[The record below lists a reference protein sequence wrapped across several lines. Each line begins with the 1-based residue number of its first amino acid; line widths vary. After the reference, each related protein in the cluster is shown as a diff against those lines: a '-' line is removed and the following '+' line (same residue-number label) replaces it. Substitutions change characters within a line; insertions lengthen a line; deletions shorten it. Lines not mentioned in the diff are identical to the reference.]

1 MSAVRPLWLMTAT
14 LLLALPAMP
23 VVSLRAADA
32 PAVRLQDV
40 DLRAFIQDVSRA
52 TGITFIVDTR
62 VQGTVNVARAQAMSE
77 ADLLGMLLA
86 VLRANGL
93 IAVSSG
99 PATYRI
105 IPDDTAA
112 QQPGSAA
119 DGNLGF
125 ATQVFTLQR
134 VDARSA
140 AEILKPLIG
149 RGGVIMAMPQGNSL
163 LIADYADNLRR
174 IRTLVAQI
182 DTDRAAI
189 DTVTLR
195 NSSAQE
201 LARTLTTLF
210 GQGGER
216 SNVLS
221 VLPVDSSNSLIVRGD
236 PALVQ
241 RVVRTAV
248 DLDGR
253 AERRGDVSVVRL
265 QHASAEQLLPVL
277 QQLVGQTPGNEA
289 QPGQDT
295 RPTAVDVAAAATGA
309 AQTQVITPAAGKRPV
324 IVRYPGSNA
333 LIINADPETQRAL
346 MDVIRQLDVHR
357 EQVLVEAIVVEISD
371 TAAKRLGVQLLLAG
385 RNGTVPLIAT
395 QYSGAS
401 PGIVPLAAA
410 AAGTR
415 SGNADDDSVL
425 EQARNVAAQS
435 LLGLSGGLIGLAG
448 QSNDAVFGMII
459 DAVKSDTG
467 SNLLSTPSIM
477 TLDNEQARILV
488 GQEVPITTGEVLG
501 AANDNPFR
509 TIQRQDVGVE
519 LEVRPQI
526 NTAGGITLAIK
537 QEVSAIAGPVSAQS
551 SELVFNKRQI
561 ETRVVV
567 ENGAI
572 VALGGL
578 LDQNDRQTV
587 EKVPL
592 LGDVPGLGALF
603 RHRSRNRDKT
613 NLMVFIRPTIIRDAA
628 DAQRMT
634 APRYNYLRDRQL
646 ADGDPEAA
654 LDALV
659 RGYLRAQPPQLPA
672 GPSSVVPKRTP
683 APTPVPA
690 ARPAQR

>member
-1 MSAVRPLWLMTAT
+1 MTAARPAWLLSAA
-14 LLLALPAMP
+14 LLLALPAVPM
-23 VVSLRAADA
+23 VSLHAADA

-77 ADLLGMLLA
+77 QDLLGMLLA

-99 PATYRI
+99 PSTYRI

-119 DGNLGF
+119 NGNLGF

-174 IRTLVAQI
+174 VRGLVAQI

-189 DTVTLR
+189 DTVSLR

-201 LARTLTTLF
+201 LARTLTSLF
-210 GQGGER
+210 GQAGER

-295 RPTAVDVAAAATGA
+295 RSSAVDVAAAAAGA

-415 SGNADDDSVL
+415 SNNGDDDSVL

-603 RHRSRNRDKT
+603 RHKSRNRDKT

-634 APRYNYLRDRQL
+634 APRYSYLRDRQL

-659 RGYLRAQPPQLPA
+659 RDYLRAQPPQLPA
-672 GPSSVVPKRTP
+672 APSPAVPAPATTP
-683 APTPVPA
+683 APG
-690 ARPAQR
+690 ARPVQR

>member
-1 MSAVRPLWLMTAT
+1 MTAARPRWLFSAT
-14 LLLALPAMP
+14 LLLALPAVPML
-23 VVSLRAADA
+23 SLHAADA

-77 ADLLGMLLA
+77 QDLLGMLLA

-99 PATYRI
+99 PSTYRI

-112 QQPGSAA
+112 QQPASAA
-119 DGNLGF
+119 NGNLGF

-174 IRTLVAQI
+174 VRGLVAQI

-189 DTVTLR
+189 DTVSLR

-201 LARTLTTLF
+201 LARTLTSLF

-221 VLPVDSSNSLIVRGD
+221 VLPVESSNSLIVRGD

-295 RPTAVDVAAAATGA
+295 RSNAVDVAAAAAGA

-415 SGNADDDSVL
+415 SNNGDDDSVL

-603 RHRSRNRDKT
+603 RHKSRNRDKT

-634 APRYNYLRDRQL
+634 APRYTYLRDRQL

-659 RGYLRAQPPQLPA
+659 RDYLRAQPPQLSA
-672 GPSSVVPKRTP
+672 APSSAVPAPATTP
-683 APTPVPA
+683 APG

>member
-1 MSAVRPLWLMTAT
+1 
-14 LLLALPAMP
+14 
-23 VVSLRAADA
+23 
-32 PAVRLQDV
+32 
-40 DLRAFIQDVSRA
+40 
-52 TGITFIVDTR
+52 
-62 VQGTVNVARAQAMSE
+62 
-77 ADLLGMLLA
+77 
-86 VLRANGL
+86 
-93 IAVSSG
+93 
-99 PATYRI
+99 
-105 IPDDTAA
+105 
-112 QQPGSAA
+112 
-119 DGNLGF
+119 
-125 ATQVFTLQR
+125 
-134 VDARSA
+134 
-140 AEILKPLIG
+140 
-149 RGGVIMAMPQGNSL
+149 
-163 LIADYADNLRR
+163 
-174 IRTLVAQI
+174 
-182 DTDRAAI
+182 
-189 DTVTLR
+189 
-195 NSSAQE
+195 
-201 LARTLTTLF
+201 
-210 GQGGER
+210 
-216 SNVLS
+216 
-221 VLPVDSSNSLIVRGD
+221 
-236 PALVQ
+236 
-241 RVVRTAV
+241 
-248 DLDGR
+248 
-253 AERRGDVSVVRL
+253 
-265 QHASAEQLLPVL
+265 
-277 QQLVGQTPGNEA
+277 
-289 QPGQDT
+289 
-295 RPTAVDVAAAATGA
+295 
-309 AQTQVITPAAGKRPV
+309 
-324 IVRYPGSNA
+324 
-333 LIINADPETQRAL
+333 IINADPETQRAL

-603 RHRSRNRDKT
+603 RHKSRNRDKT
-613 NLMVFIRPTIIRDAA
+613 NLMVFIRPTVIRDAA

-634 APRYNYLRDRQL
+634 APRYNYLRERQL

-659 RGYLRAQPPQLPA
+659 RDYLRAQPPQLPA
-672 GPSSVVPKRTP
+672 GPSSVAP
-683 APTPVPA
+683 APATIPA
-690 ARPAQR
+690 PGARPVQR

>member
-1 MSAVRPLWLMTAT
+1 MIVVRRPWLLSAT
-14 LLLALPAMP
+14 LLLALP
-23 VVSLRAADA
+23 SLTMLPLHAADA
-32 PAVRLQDV
+32 PAVRMQDV

-62 VQGTVNVARAQAMSE
+62 VQGSVNVARAQAMSE

-99 PATYRI
+99 PSTYRI

-119 DGNLGF
+119 SGNLGF

-140 AEILKPLIG
+140 AEILKPLVG

-174 IRTLVAQI
+174 IRGLVAQI

-210 GQGGER
+210 GQAGER
-216 SNVLS
+216 SAVLS
-221 VLPVDSSNSLIVRGD
+221 VLPVESSNSLIVRGD

-241 RVVRTAV
+241 RVVRTAL

-289 QPGQDT
+289 QPGQET
-295 RPTAVDVAAAATGA
+295 RPTAVDVAASAGA
-309 AQTQVITPAAGKRPV
+309 AQTQVIAPAAGKRPV

-385 RNGTVPLIAT
+385 RNGTVPLLAT
-395 QYSGAS
+395 QYSGAA

-415 SGNADDDSVL
+415 SNNGEEDSVL

-537 QEVSAIAGPVSAQS
+537 QEVSAIAGPVSTQS

-603 RHRSRNRDKT
+603 RHKSRNRDKT

-659 RGYLRAQPPQLPA
+659 RDYLRAQPPQLPA
-672 GPSSVVPKRTP
+672 SAPTAP
-683 APTPVPA
+683 APQPPPPTA
-690 ARPAQR
+690 APRTR

>member
-1 MSAVRPLWLMTAT
+1 MTAARPVWLLSAA
-14 LLLALPAMP
+14 LLLALPAVPM
-23 VVSLRAADA
+23 VSLHAADA

-77 ADLLGMLLA
+77 QDLLGMLLA

-99 PATYRI
+99 PSTYRI

-112 QQPGSAA
+112 QQPASAA
-119 DGNLGF
+119 NGNLGF

-174 IRTLVAQI
+174 VRGLVAQI

-189 DTVTLR
+189 DTVSLR

-201 LARTLTTLF
+201 LARTLTSLF
-210 GQGGER
+210 GQAGER

-221 VLPVDSSNSLIVRGD
+221 VLPVESSNSLIVRGD

-277 QQLVGQTPGNEA
+277 QQLVGQSPGNEA

-295 RPTAVDVAAAATGA
+295 RSNAVDVAAAAAGA

-346 MDVIRQLDVHR
+346 MEVIRQLDVHR

-415 SGNADDDSVL
+415 SNNGQDDSVL

-603 RHRSRNRDKT
+603 RHKSRNRDKT

-634 APRYNYLRDRQL
+634 APRYTYLRDRQL

-659 RGYLRAQPPQLPA
+659 RDYLRAPPPQLPA
-672 GPSSVVPKRTP
+672 APASAVP
-683 APTPVPA
+683 APATMPA
-690 ARPAQR
+690 PGVRPAQR

>member
-1 MSAVRPLWLMTAT
+1 MTAVRPLWLLSAT
-14 LLLALPAMP
+14 LLCMCAVAP
-23 VVSLRAADA
+23 VVSLQAADA

-99 PATYRI
+99 PSTYRI

-119 DGNLGF
+119 SGNLGF

-149 RGGVIMAMPQGNSL
+149 RGGVIMALPQGNSL

-174 IRTLVAQI
+174 IRGLVAQI

-201 LARTLTTLF
+201 LARTLTSLF
-210 GQGGER
+210 GQAGER
-216 SNVLS
+216 SAVLS

-241 RVVRTAV
+241 RVVRTAM

-289 QPGQDT
+289 QAGQDT
-295 RPTAVDVAAAATGA
+295 RSTAVDVAAAGTAH
-309 AQTQVITPAAGKRPV
+309 TQVIAPAAGKRPV

-401 PGIVPLAAA
+401 PGIVPLATA

-415 SGNADDDSVL
+415 SGNDDDDSVL

-603 RHRSRNRDKT
+603 RHKSRNRDKT

-634 APRYNYLRDRQL
+634 APRYSYLRDRQL

-659 RGYLRAQPPQLPA
+659 RDYLRAQPPQLPA
-672 GPSSVVPKRTP
+672 GPSPVAPAPAATP
-683 APTPVPA
+683 APS
-690 ARPAQR
+690 ARPVQR

>member
-1 MSAVRPLWLMTAT
+1 MTAVRPLWLLSAT
-14 LLLALPAMP
+14 LLCMCAVAP
-23 VVSLRAADA
+23 VVSLQAADA

-99 PATYRI
+99 PSTYRI

-119 DGNLGF
+119 SGNLGF

-149 RGGVIMAMPQGNSL
+149 RGGVIMALPQGNSL

-174 IRTLVAQI
+174 IRGLVAQI

-201 LARTLTTLF
+201 LARTLTSLF
-210 GQGGER
+210 GQAGER
-216 SNVLS
+216 SAVLS

-241 RVVRTAV
+241 RVVRTAM

-289 QPGQDT
+289 QAGQDA
-295 RPTAVDVAAAATGA
+295 RSTAVDVAAAGT
-309 AQTQVITPAAGKRPV
+309 AQTQVIAPAAGKRPV

-395 QYSGAS
+395 QYSGAA

-415 SGNADDDSVL
+415 SGNDDDDSVL

-603 RHRSRNRDKT
+603 RHKSRNRDKT

-634 APRYNYLRDRQL
+634 APRYSYLRDRQL

-659 RGYLRAQPPQLPA
+659 RDYLRAQPPQLPA
-672 GPSSVVPKRTP
+672 GPSPVAPAPAATP
-683 APTPVPA
+683 APS
-690 ARPAQR
+690 ARPVQR

>member
-1 MSAVRPLWLMTAT
+1 MTAARPAWLLSAT
-14 LLLALPAMP
+14 LLLALPAVPM
-23 VVSLRAADA
+23 VSLHAADA

-77 ADLLGMLLA
+77 QDLLGMLLA

-99 PATYRI
+99 PSTYRI

-112 QQPGSAA
+112 QQPASAA
-119 DGNLGF
+119 NGNLGF

-174 IRTLVAQI
+174 VRGLVAQI

-189 DTVTLR
+189 DTVSLR

-201 LARTLTTLF
+201 LARTLTSLF

-221 VLPVDSSNSLIVRGD
+221 VLPVESSNSLIVRGD

-241 RVVRTAV
+241 RVVRTAM

-295 RPTAVDVAAAATGA
+295 RSNAVDVAAAAAGA

-415 SGNADDDSVL
+415 SNNGDDDSVL

-603 RHRSRNRDKT
+603 RHKSRNRDKT

-634 APRYNYLRDRQL
+634 APRYSYLRDRQL

-659 RGYLRAQPPQLPA
+659 RDYLRAQPPQLPA
-672 GPSSVVPKRTP
+672 VPSSAVP
-683 APTPVPA
+683 APATMPA
-690 ARPAQR
+690 PGARPVQR

>member
-1 MSAVRPLWLMTAT
+1 MTAARPAWLLSAT
-14 LLLALPAMP
+14 LLLALPAVPM
-23 VVSLRAADA
+23 VSLHAADA

-77 ADLLGMLLA
+77 QDLLGMLLA

-99 PATYRI
+99 PSTYRI

-119 DGNLGF
+119 NGNLGF

-174 IRTLVAQI
+174 VRGLVAQI

-189 DTVTLR
+189 DTVSLR

-201 LARTLTTLF
+201 LARTLTSLF
-210 GQGGER
+210 GQAGER

-295 RPTAVDVAAAATGA
+295 RSSAVDVAAAAAGA

-415 SGNADDDSVL
+415 SNNGDDDSVL

-603 RHRSRNRDKT
+603 RHKSRNRDKT

-659 RGYLRAQPPQLPA
+659 RDYLRAQPPQLPA
-672 GPSSVVPKRTP
+672 APSPAVPAPGTTP
-683 APTPVPA
+683 APG
-690 ARPAQR
+690 ARPVQR

>member
-1 MSAVRPLWLMTAT
+1 MTAARPVWLLSAA
-14 LLLALPAMP
+14 LLLALPAVPM
-23 VVSLRAADA
+23 VSLHAADA

-77 ADLLGMLLA
+77 QDLLGMLLA

-99 PATYRI
+99 PSTYRI

-112 QQPGSAA
+112 QQPASAA
-119 DGNLGF
+119 NGNLGF

-174 IRTLVAQI
+174 VRGLVAQI

-189 DTVTLR
+189 DTVSLR

-201 LARTLTTLF
+201 LARTLTSLF
-210 GQGGER
+210 GQAGER

-221 VLPVDSSNSLIVRGD
+221 VLPVESSNSLIVRGD

-277 QQLVGQTPGNEA
+277 QQLVGQSPGNEA

-295 RPTAVDVAAAATGA
+295 RSNAVDVAAAAAGA

-346 MDVIRQLDVHR
+346 MEVIRQLDVHR

-415 SGNADDDSVL
+415 SNNGQDDSVL

-634 APRYNYLRDRQL
+634 APRYTYLRDRQL

-659 RGYLRAQPPQLPA
+659 RDYLRAPPPQLPA
-672 GPSSVVPKRTP
+672 APASAVP
-683 APTPVPA
+683 APATMPA
-690 ARPAQR
+690 PGVRPAQR

>member
-659 RGYLRAQPPQLPA
+659 RDYLRAQPPQLPA

>member
-1 MSAVRPLWLMTAT
+1 MTAARPRWLLSAT
-14 LLLALPAMP
+14 LLLALPAVPML
-23 VVSLRAADA
+23 SLHAADA

-77 ADLLGMLLA
+77 QDLLGMLLA

-99 PATYRI
+99 PSTYRI

-112 QQPGSAA
+112 QQPASAA
-119 DGNLGF
+119 NGNLGF

-174 IRTLVAQI
+174 VRGLVAQI

-189 DTVTLR
+189 DTVSLR

-201 LARTLTTLF
+201 LARTLTSLF

-221 VLPVDSSNSLIVRGD
+221 VLPVESSNSLIVRGD

-295 RPTAVDVAAAATGA
+295 RSNAVDVAAAAAGA

-415 SGNADDDSVL
+415 SNNGDDDSVL

-603 RHRSRNRDKT
+603 RHKSRNRDKT

-634 APRYNYLRDRQL
+634 APRYTYLRDRQL

-659 RGYLRAQPPQLPA
+659 RDYLRAQPPQLPA
-672 GPSSVVPKRTP
+672 APSSAVPTPATTP
-683 APTPVPA
+683 APG

>member
-1 MSAVRPLWLMTAT
+1 MTAARPRWLFSAT
-14 LLLALPAMP
+14 LLLALPAVPML
-23 VVSLRAADA
+23 SLHAADA

-77 ADLLGMLLA
+77 QDLLGMLLA

-99 PATYRI
+99 PSTYRI

-112 QQPGSAA
+112 QQPASAA
-119 DGNLGF
+119 NGNLGF

-174 IRTLVAQI
+174 VRGLVAQI

-189 DTVTLR
+189 DTVSLR

-201 LARTLTTLF
+201 LARTLTSLF

-221 VLPVDSSNSLIVRGD
+221 VLPVESSNSLIVRGD

-289 QPGQDT
+289 QPGQDA
-295 RPTAVDVAAAATGA
+295 RSNAVDVAAAAAGA

-415 SGNADDDSVL
+415 SNNGDDDSVL

-603 RHRSRNRDKT
+603 RHKSRNRDKT

-634 APRYNYLRDRQL
+634 APRYTYLRDRQL

-659 RGYLRAQPPQLPA
+659 RDYLRAQPPQLPA
-672 GPSSVVPKRTP
+672 APSSAVPTPATTP
-683 APTPVPA
+683 APG

>member
-289 QPGQDT
+289 QAGQDT
-295 RPTAVDVAAAATGA
+295 RSTAVDVAAAATGT

-346 MDVIRQLDVHR
+346 MEVIRQLDVHR

-415 SGNADDDSVL
+415 SGNTDDDSVL

-634 APRYNYLRDRQL
+634 APRYSYLRDRQL

-659 RGYLRAQPPQLPA
+659 RDYLRAQPPQLPA
-672 GPSSVVPKRTP
+672 GPSSVVPKPTP

>member
-1 MSAVRPLWLMTAT
+1 MTAVRPAWLLSAT
-14 LLLALPAMP
+14 LLLALPALPM
-23 VVSLRAADA
+23 VSLHAADA
-32 PAVRLQDV
+32 PVVRLQDV

-77 ADLLGMLLA
+77 QDLLGMLLA

-99 PATYRI
+99 PSTYRI

-119 DGNLGF
+119 NGNLGF

-174 IRTLVAQI
+174 VRGLVAQI
-182 DTDRAAI
+182 DADRAAI
-189 DTVTLR
+189 DTVSLR

-201 LARTLTTLF
+201 LARTLTSLF
-210 GQGGER
+210 GQAGER

-295 RPTAVDVAAAATGA
+295 RSNAVDVAAAAAGA
-309 AQTQVITPAAGKRPV
+309 AQAQVITPAAGKRPV

-401 PGIVPLAAA
+401 PGIVPLAVA

-415 SGNADDDSVL
+415 SNNGEKDPLL

-603 RHRSRNRDKT
+603 RHKSRNRDKT

-634 APRYNYLRDRQL
+634 APRYSYLRDRQL

-659 RGYLRAQPPQLPA
+659 RDYLHAQPPQLPA
-672 GPSSVVPKRTP
+672 APSPAVPAPATTP
-683 APTPVPA
+683 APG
-690 ARPAQR
+690 ARPVQR

>member
-1 MSAVRPLWLMTAT
+1 MTAARPGWLLSAT
-14 LLLALPAMP
+14 LLLALSAVPML
-23 VVSLRAADA
+23 SLHAADA

-77 ADLLGMLLA
+77 QDLLGMLLA

-99 PATYRI
+99 PSTYRI

-112 QQPGSAA
+112 QQPASAA
-119 DGNLGF
+119 NGNLGF

-174 IRTLVAQI
+174 VRGLVAQI

-189 DTVTLR
+189 DTVSLR

-201 LARTLTTLF
+201 LARTLTSLF
-210 GQGGER
+210 GQAGER

-221 VLPVDSSNSLIVRGD
+221 VLPVESSNSLIVRGD

-295 RPTAVDVAAAATGA
+295 RSNAVDVAAAAAGA

-395 QYSGAS
+395 QYSGAA

-415 SGNADDDSVL
+415 SNNGDDDSVL

-603 RHRSRNRDKT
+603 RHKSRNRDKT

-634 APRYNYLRDRQL
+634 APRYTYLRDRQL

-659 RGYLRAQPPQLPA
+659 RDYLRAQPPQLPA
-672 GPSSVVPKRTP
+672 APSSAVPSPATTP
-683 APTPVPA
+683 APG

>member
-1 MSAVRPLWLMTAT
+1 MTAARPAWLLSAT
-14 LLLALPAMP
+14 LLLALPAVPM
-23 VVSLRAADA
+23 VSLHAADA

-77 ADLLGMLLA
+77 QDLLGMLLA

-99 PATYRI
+99 PSTYRI

-119 DGNLGF
+119 NGNLGF

-174 IRTLVAQI
+174 VRGLVAQI

-189 DTVTLR
+189 DTVSLR

-201 LARTLTTLF
+201 LARTLTSLF
-210 GQGGER
+210 GQAGER

-295 RPTAVDVAAAATGA
+295 RSSAVDVAAAAAGA

-395 QYSGAS
+395 QYSGAA

-415 SGNADDDSVL
+415 SNNGDDDSVL

-509 TIQRQDVGVE
+509 TIHRQDVGVE

-603 RHRSRNRDKT
+603 RHKSRNRDKT

-634 APRYNYLRDRQL
+634 APRYSYLRDRQL

-659 RGYLRAQPPQLPA
+659 RDYLRAQPPQLPA
-672 GPSSVVPKRTP
+672 APSPAVPAPATTP
-683 APTPVPA
+683 APG

>member
-105 IPDDTAA
+105 ITDDTAA
-112 QQPGSAA
+112 QQPGSAG

-221 VLPVDSSNSLIVRGD
+221 VLAVDSSNSLIVRGD

-295 RPTAVDVAAAATGA
+295 RPTAVDVTAAATGA

-537 QEVSAIAGPVSAQS
+537 QEVSAIAGPVSTQS

-659 RGYLRAQPPQLPA
+659 RDYLRAQPPQLPA

>member
-1 MSAVRPLWLMTAT
+1 MTAARPAWLLSAT
-14 LLLALPAMP
+14 LLLALPAVPM
-23 VVSLRAADA
+23 VSLHAADA

-77 ADLLGMLLA
+77 QDLLGMLLA

-99 PATYRI
+99 PSTYRI

-119 DGNLGF
+119 NGNLGF

-174 IRTLVAQI
+174 VRGLVAQI

-189 DTVTLR
+189 DTVSLR

-201 LARTLTTLF
+201 LARTLTSLF
-210 GQGGER
+210 GQAGER

-289 QPGQDT
+289 QPGQGT
-295 RPTAVDVAAAATGA
+295 RSSAVDVAAAAAGA

-415 SGNADDDSVL
+415 SNNGDDDSVL

-603 RHRSRNRDKT
+603 RHKSRNRDKT

-634 APRYNYLRDRQL
+634 APRYSYLRDRQL

-659 RGYLRAQPPQLPA
+659 RDYLRAQPPQLPA
-672 GPSSVVPKRTP
+672 APSPAVPAPATTP
-683 APTPVPA
+683 APG

>member
-1 MSAVRPLWLMTAT
+1 MTAVRPLWLISAT
-14 LLLALPAMP
+14 LLFALPVMP
-23 VVSLRAADA
+23 AVSLRAADA

-99 PATYRI
+99 PSTYRI

-119 DGNLGF
+119 NGNLGF

-140 AEILKPLIG
+140 AEILKPLVG

-174 IRTLVAQI
+174 IRGLVAQI

-201 LARTLTTLF
+201 LARTLTSLY
-210 GQGGER
+210 GQAGER
-216 SNVLS
+216 SAVLS
-221 VLPVDSSNSLIVRGD
+221 VLPVESSNSLIVRGD

-289 QPGQDT
+289 QPGQEA
-295 RPTAVDVAAAATGA
+295 RSSAVDVAAAGT
-309 AQTQVITPAAGKRPV
+309 AQTQVIAPAGGKRPV

-415 SGNADDDSVL
+415 SGNDDDDSAL

-537 QEVSAIAGPVSAQS
+537 QEVSAIAGPVSTQS

-603 RHRSRNRDKT
+603 RHKSRNRDKT

-659 RGYLRAQPPQLPA
+659 RDYLRAQPPQLPA
-672 GPSSVVPKRTP
+672 GPSSVAPAPAATP
-683 APTPVPA
+683 APG
-690 ARPAQR
+690 ARPMQR

>member
-1 MSAVRPLWLMTAT
+1 MTAARPVWLLSAT
-14 LLLALPAMP
+14 LLLALPAVPML
-23 VVSLRAADA
+23 SLHAADA

-77 ADLLGMLLA
+77 QDLLGMLLA

-99 PATYRI
+99 PSTYRI

-112 QQPGSAA
+112 QQPASAA
-119 DGNLGF
+119 NGNLGF

-174 IRTLVAQI
+174 VRGLVAQI

-189 DTVTLR
+189 DTVSLR

-201 LARTLTTLF
+201 LARTLTSLF
-210 GQGGER
+210 GQAGER

-221 VLPVDSSNSLIVRGD
+221 VLPVESSNSLIVRGD

-295 RPTAVDVAAAATGA
+295 RSSAVDVAAAAAGA
-309 AQTQVITPAAGKRPV
+309 TQTQVITPAAGKRPV

-415 SGNADDDSVL
+415 SNNGDDDSVL

-603 RHRSRNRDKT
+603 RHKSRNRDKT

-634 APRYNYLRDRQL
+634 APRYTYLRDRQL

-659 RGYLRAQPPQLPA
+659 RDYLRAQPPQLPA
-672 GPSSVVPKRTP
+672 APSSAVPAPATTP
-683 APTPVPA
+683 APG

>member
-1 MSAVRPLWLMTAT
+1 MTAVRPLWLLSAA
-14 LLLALPAMP
+14 LLCMCAVAP
-23 VVSLRAADA
+23 VVSLQAADA

-99 PATYRI
+99 PSTYRI

-119 DGNLGF
+119 SGNLGF

-149 RGGVIMAMPQGNSL
+149 RGGVIMALPQGNSL

-174 IRTLVAQI
+174 IRGLVAQI

-201 LARTLTTLF
+201 LARTLTSLF
-210 GQGGER
+210 GQAGER
-216 SNVLS
+216 SAVLS

-241 RVVRTAV
+241 RVVRTAM

-289 QPGQDT
+289 QAGQDT
-295 RPTAVDVAAAATGA
+295 RSTAVDVAAAGT
-309 AQTQVITPAAGKRPV
+309 AQTQVIAPAAGKRPV

-415 SGNADDDSVL
+415 SGNDDDDSVL

-526 NTAGGITLAIK
+526 NTGGGITLAIK

-603 RHRSRNRDKT
+603 RHKSRNRDKT

-634 APRYNYLRDRQL
+634 APRYSYLRDRQL

-659 RGYLRAQPPQLPA
+659 RDYLRAQPPQLPA
-672 GPSSVVPKRTP
+672 GPSPVAPAPAATP
-683 APTPVPA
+683 APS
-690 ARPAQR
+690 ARPVQR

>member
-1 MSAVRPLWLMTAT
+1 MTAARPRWLLSAT
-14 LLLALPAMP
+14 LLLALPAVP
-23 VVSLRAADA
+23 VLSLHAADA

-77 ADLLGMLLA
+77 QDLLGMLLA

-99 PATYRI
+99 PSTYRI

-112 QQPGSAA
+112 QQPASAA
-119 DGNLGF
+119 NGNLGF

-174 IRTLVAQI
+174 VRGLVAQI

-189 DTVTLR
+189 DTVSLR

-201 LARTLTTLF
+201 LARTLTSLF

-221 VLPVDSSNSLIVRGD
+221 VLPVESSNSLIVRGD

-295 RPTAVDVAAAATGA
+295 RSNAVDVAAAAAGA

-415 SGNADDDSVL
+415 SNNGDDDSVL

-603 RHRSRNRDKT
+603 RHKSRNRDKT

-634 APRYNYLRDRQL
+634 APRYTYLRDRQL

-659 RGYLRAQPPQLPA
+659 RDYLRAQPPQLPA
-672 GPSSVVPKRTP
+672 APSSAVPTPATTP
-683 APTPVPA
+683 APG

>member
-1 MSAVRPLWLMTAT
+1 M
-14 LLLALPAMP
+14 
-23 VVSLRAADA
+23 
-32 PAVRLQDV
+32 
-40 DLRAFIQDVSRA
+40 
-52 TGITFIVDTR
+52 
-62 VQGTVNVARAQAMSE
+62 
-77 ADLLGMLLA
+77 
-86 VLRANGL
+86 
-93 IAVSSG
+93 
-99 PATYRI
+99 
-105 IPDDTAA
+105 
-112 QQPGSAA
+112 
-119 DGNLGF
+119 
-125 ATQVFTLQR
+125 
-134 VDARSA
+134 
-140 AEILKPLIG
+140 
-149 RGGVIMAMPQGNSL
+149 
-163 LIADYADNLRR
+163 
-174 IRTLVAQI
+174 
-182 DTDRAAI
+182 
-189 DTVTLR
+189 
-195 NSSAQE
+195 
-201 LARTLTTLF
+201 
-210 GQGGER
+210 
-216 SNVLS
+216 LS
-221 VLPVDSSNSLIVRGD
+221 VLPVESSNSLIVRGD

-295 RPTAVDVAAAATGA
+295 RSNAVDVAAGATGA

-415 SGNADDDSVL
+415 SNNGDDDSVL

-603 RHRSRNRDKT
+603 RHKSRNRDKT

-634 APRYNYLRDRQL
+634 APRYTYLRDRQL

-659 RGYLRAQPPQLPA
+659 RDYLRAQPPQLPA
-672 GPSSVVPKRTP
+672 APSSAVPAPATTP
-683 APTPVPA
+683 APG

>member
-1 MSAVRPLWLMTAT
+1 MTAARPRWLFSAT
-14 LLLALPAMP
+14 LLLALPAVPML
-23 VVSLRAADA
+23 SLHAADA

-77 ADLLGMLLA
+77 QDLLGMLLA

-99 PATYRI
+99 PSTYRI

-112 QQPGSAA
+112 QQPASAA
-119 DGNLGF
+119 NGNLGF

-174 IRTLVAQI
+174 VRGLVAQI

-189 DTVTLR
+189 DTVSLR

-201 LARTLTTLF
+201 LARTLTSLF

-221 VLPVDSSNSLIVRGD
+221 VLPVESSNSLIVRGD

-295 RPTAVDVAAAATGA
+295 RSSAVDVAAGATSA

-415 SGNADDDSVL
+415 SNNGDDDSVL

-603 RHRSRNRDKT
+603 RHKSRNRDKT

-634 APRYNYLRDRQL
+634 APRYAYLRDRQL

-659 RGYLRAQPPQLPA
+659 RDYLRAQPPQLPA
-672 GPSSVVPKRTP
+672 APSSAMPAPATTP
-683 APTPVPA
+683 APG

>member
-1 MSAVRPLWLMTAT
+1 MTAARPAWLLSAT
-14 LLLALPAMP
+14 LLLALPAVPM
-23 VVSLRAADA
+23 VSLHAADA

-77 ADLLGMLLA
+77 QDLLGMLLA

-99 PATYRI
+99 PSTYRI

-119 DGNLGF
+119 NGNLGF

-174 IRTLVAQI
+174 VRGLVAQI

-189 DTVTLR
+189 DTVSLR

-201 LARTLTTLF
+201 LARTLTSLF
-210 GQGGER
+210 GQAGER

-295 RPTAVDVAAAATGA
+295 RSSAVDVAAAAAGA

-333 LIINADPETQRAL
+333 VIINADPETQRAL

-395 QYSGAS
+395 QYSGAA

-415 SGNADDDSVL
+415 SNNGDDDSVL

-603 RHRSRNRDKT
+603 RHKSRNRDKT

-634 APRYNYLRDRQL
+634 APRYSYLRDRQL

-659 RGYLRAQPPQLPA
+659 RDYLRAQPPQLPA
-672 GPSSVVPKRTP
+672 APSPAVPAPATTP
-683 APTPVPA
+683 APG
-690 ARPAQR
+690 ARPVQR

>member
-289 QPGQDT
+289 QAGQDT
-295 RPTAVDVAAAATGA
+295 RSTAVDVAAAATGT

-346 MDVIRQLDVHR
+346 MEVIRQLDVHR

-415 SGNADDDSVL
+415 SGNTDDDSVL

-634 APRYNYLRDRQL
+634 APRYSYLRDRQL

-654 LDALV
+654 LNALV
-659 RGYLRAQPPQLPA
+659 RDYLRAQPPQLPA
-672 GPSSVVPKRTP
+672 GPSSVVPKPTP

>member
-1 MSAVRPLWLMTAT
+1 MTAVRPLWLLSAT
-14 LLLALPAMP
+14 LLLALPALPMTA
-23 VVSLRAADA
+23 LHAADA

-62 VQGTVNVARAQAMSE
+62 VQGSVNVARAQAMSE

-99 PATYRI
+99 PSTYRI

-119 DGNLGF
+119 NGNLGF

-189 DTVTLR
+189 ETLTLR

-201 LARTLTTLF
+201 LARTLTSLF

-221 VLPVDSSNSLIVRGD
+221 VLPVESSNSLIVRGD

-277 QQLVGQTPGNEA
+277 QQLVGQTPGNETQA
-289 QPGQDT
+289 GQDT
-295 RPTAVDVAAAATGA
+295 RSNAVEVAAATGA
-309 AQTQVITPAAGKRPV
+309 AQTQVIAPAAGKRPV

-410 AAGTR
+410 AASTR
-415 SGNADDDSVL
+415 SNNGEGDSVL
-425 EQARNVAAQS
+425 EQARHVAAQS

-501 AANDNPFR
+501 TANDNPFR

-603 RHRSRNRDKT
+603 RHKSRNRDKT

-659 RGYLRAQPPQLPA
+659 RDYLRAQPPQVPT
-672 GPSSVVPKRTP
+672 GPSSVVPAPAATP
-683 APTPVPA
+683 APT
-690 ARPAQR
+690 ARPLQR

>member
-221 VLPVDSSNSLIVRGD
+221 VLAVDSSNSLIVRGD

-289 QPGQDT
+289 QPGQGT

-537 QEVSAIAGPVSAQS
+537 QEVSAIAGPVSTQS

-628 DAQRMT
+628 DAKRMT

-659 RGYLRAQPPQLPA
+659 RDYLRAQPPQLPA
-672 GPSSVVPKRTP
+672 GPSLVVPKRTP

>member
-1 MSAVRPLWLMTAT
+1 MTAARPAWLLSAT
-14 LLLALPAMP
+14 LLLALPAVPM
-23 VVSLRAADA
+23 VSLHAADA

-77 ADLLGMLLA
+77 QDLLGMLLA

-99 PATYRI
+99 PSTYRI

-119 DGNLGF
+119 NGNLGF

-174 IRTLVAQI
+174 VRGLVAQI

-189 DTVTLR
+189 DTVSLR

-201 LARTLTTLF
+201 LARTLTSLF

-295 RPTAVDVAAAATGA
+295 RSSAVDVAAAAAGA

-415 SGNADDDSVL
+415 SNNGDDDSVL

-603 RHRSRNRDKT
+603 RHKSRNRDKT

-634 APRYNYLRDRQL
+634 APRYSYLRDRQL

-659 RGYLRAQPPQLPA
+659 RDYLRAQPPQLPA
-672 GPSSVVPKRTP
+672 APSPAVPAPATTP
-683 APTPVPA
+683 APG

>member
-1 MSAVRPLWLMTAT
+1 MTAARALWLLPAT
-14 LLLALPAMP
+14 LLLALPMLPSGA
-23 VVSLRAADA
+23 LHAADA

-52 TGITFIVDTR
+52 TGITFIVDAR
-62 VQGTVNVARAQAMSE
+62 VQGAVNVARAQAMSE

-99 PATYRI
+99 PSTYRI
-105 IPDDTAA
+105 VPDDTAA
-112 QQPGSAA
+112 QQPGSA
-119 DGNLGF
+119 GNGTLGF
-125 ATQVFTLQR
+125 ATQVFALQR

-140 AEILKPLIG
+140 AEILKPLVG

-163 LIADYADNLRR
+163 LLADYADNLRR
-174 IRTLVAQI
+174 IRGLVAQI
-182 DTDRAAI
+182 DADRAAI
-189 DTVTLR
+189 DTVSLR
-195 NSSAQE
+195 NSSATE
-201 LARTLTTLF
+201 LARTLLSLF

-216 SNVLS
+216 SSVLS

-241 RVVRTAV
+241 RVVRTAL

-277 QQLVGQTPGNEA
+277 QQLVGQTPAGDGSA
-289 QPGQDT
+289 SQDT
-295 RPTAVDVAAAATGA
+295 RSPALDVANAAAGA
-309 AQTQVITPAAGKRPV
+309 APAQVIAPAGGKRPV

-371 TAAKRLGVQLLLAG
+371 TAAKRLGVQLLVAG
-385 RNGTVPLIAT
+385 RNGTVPLLAT
-395 QYSGAS
+395 QYAGAQ

-415 SGNADDDSVL
+415 SGDSDDDSVL
-425 EQARNVAAQS
+425 EQARNAAAQS

-448 QSNDAVFGMII
+448 QSNDTVFGMII
-459 DAVKSDTG
+459 DAVKRDTG

-526 NTAGGITLAIK
+526 NTAGGITLSIK

-578 LDQNDRQTV
+578 LDQNERQTV

-603 RHRSRNRDKT
+603 RHKSRNRDKT

-628 DAQRMT
+628 DAQRVT
-634 APRYNYLRDRQL
+634 APRYSYLRDQQL
-646 ADGDPEAA
+646 SDGAPEAA

-659 RGYLRAQPPQLPA
+659 RDYLRAQPPIA
-672 GPSSVVPKRTP
+672 PS
-683 APTPVPA
+683 VPA
-690 ARPAQR
+690 ATRPVPTPAVPSLRQ

>member
-1 MSAVRPLWLMTAT
+1 MTAARPAWLLSAT
-14 LLLALPAMP
+14 LLLALPAVPM
-23 VVSLRAADA
+23 VSLHAADA

-77 ADLLGMLLA
+77 QDLLGMLLA

-99 PATYRI
+99 PSTYRI

-112 QQPGSAA
+112 QQPASAA
-119 DGNLGF
+119 NGNLGF

-174 IRTLVAQI
+174 VRGLVAQI

-189 DTVTLR
+189 DTVSLR

-201 LARTLTTLF
+201 LARTLTSLF
-210 GQGGER
+210 GQAGER

-277 QQLVGQTPGNEA
+277 QQLVGQSPGNEA

-295 RPTAVDVAAAATGA
+295 RSSAVDVAAAAAGA

-415 SGNADDDSVL
+415 SNNGDDDSVL

-603 RHRSRNRDKT
+603 RHKSRNRDKT

-634 APRYNYLRDRQL
+634 APRYSYLRDRQL

-659 RGYLRAQPPQLPA
+659 RNYLRAQPPQLPGA
-672 GPSSVVPKRTP
+672 PSPAVPAPATTP
-683 APTPVPA
+683 APG

>member
-1 MSAVRPLWLMTAT
+1 MTAARPVWLLSAA
-14 LLLALPAMP
+14 LLLALPAVPM
-23 VVSLRAADA
+23 VSLHAADA

-77 ADLLGMLLA
+77 QDLLGMLLA

-99 PATYRI
+99 PSTYRI

-112 QQPGSAA
+112 QQPASAA
-119 DGNLGF
+119 NGNLGF

-174 IRTLVAQI
+174 VRGLVAQI

-189 DTVTLR
+189 DTVSLR

-201 LARTLTTLF
+201 LARTLTSLF
-210 GQGGER
+210 GQAGER

-221 VLPVDSSNSLIVRGD
+221 VLPVESSNSLIVRGD

-277 QQLVGQTPGNEA
+277 QQLVGQSPGNEA

-295 RPTAVDVAAAATGA
+295 RSNAVDVAAAAAGA

-346 MDVIRQLDVHR
+346 MEVIRQLDVHR

-415 SGNADDDSVL
+415 SNNGQDDSVL

-634 APRYNYLRDRQL
+634 APRYTYLRERQL

-659 RGYLRAQPPQLPA
+659 RDYLRAPPPQLPA
-672 GPSSVVPKRTP
+672 APASAVP
-683 APTPVPA
+683 APATMPA
-690 ARPAQR
+690 PGARPAQR

>member
-221 VLPVDSSNSLIVRGD
+221 VLAVDSSNSLIVRGD

>member
-1 MSAVRPLWLMTAT
+1 MIAARPAWLLSAT
-14 LLLALPAMP
+14 LLLALPAVPM
-23 VVSLRAADA
+23 VSLHAADA

-77 ADLLGMLLA
+77 QDLLGMLLA

-99 PATYRI
+99 PSTYRI

-119 DGNLGF
+119 NGNLGF

-174 IRTLVAQI
+174 VRGLVAQI

-189 DTVTLR
+189 DTVSLR

-201 LARTLTTLF
+201 LARTLTSLF
-210 GQGGER
+210 GQAGER

-295 RPTAVDVAAAATGA
+295 RSSAVDVAAAAAGA

-415 SGNADDDSVL
+415 SNNGDDDSVL

-603 RHRSRNRDKT
+603 RHKSRNRDKT

-634 APRYNYLRDRQL
+634 APRYSYLRDRQL

-659 RGYLRAQPPQLPA
+659 RDYLRAQPPQLPA
-672 GPSSVVPKRTP
+672 APSPAVPAPATTP
-683 APTPVPA
+683 APG

>member
-1 MSAVRPLWLMTAT
+1 M
-14 LLLALPAMP
+14 
-23 VVSLRAADA
+23 
-32 PAVRLQDV
+32 
-40 DLRAFIQDVSRA
+40 
-52 TGITFIVDTR
+52 
-62 VQGTVNVARAQAMSE
+62 
-77 ADLLGMLLA
+77 
-86 VLRANGL
+86 
-93 IAVSSG
+93 
-99 PATYRI
+99 
-105 IPDDTAA
+105 
-112 QQPGSAA
+112 
-119 DGNLGF
+119 
-125 ATQVFTLQR
+125 
-134 VDARSA
+134 
-140 AEILKPLIG
+140 
-149 RGGVIMAMPQGNSL
+149 
-163 LIADYADNLRR
+163 
-174 IRTLVAQI
+174 
-182 DTDRAAI
+182 
-189 DTVTLR
+189 
-195 NSSAQE
+195 
-201 LARTLTTLF
+201 
-210 GQGGER
+210 
-216 SNVLS
+216 
-221 VLPVDSSNSLIVRGD
+221 
-236 PALVQ
+236 
-241 RVVRTAV
+241 
-248 DLDGR
+248 
-253 AERRGDVSVVRL
+253 
-265 QHASAEQLLPVL
+265 
-277 QQLVGQTPGNEA
+277 
-289 QPGQDT
+289 
-295 RPTAVDVAAAATGA
+295 
-309 AQTQVITPAAGKRPV
+309 
-324 IVRYPGSNA
+324 
-333 LIINADPETQRAL
+333 
-346 MDVIRQLDVHR
+346 
-357 EQVLVEAIVVEISD
+357 
-371 TAAKRLGVQLLLAG
+371 AG

-415 SGNADDDSVL
+415 SNNGEDDSVL

-603 RHRSRNRDKT
+603 RHKSRNRDKT

-634 APRYNYLRDRQL
+634 APRYTYLRDRQL

-659 RGYLRAQPPQLPA
+659 RDYLRAQPPQLPA
-672 GPSSVVPKRTP
+672 APSSAVPAPTTTP
-683 APTPVPA
+683 APG

>member
-1 MSAVRPLWLMTAT
+1 MSAVRPAWLIAAT
-14 LLLALPAMP
+14 LLFSLPFMPAMP
-23 VVSLRAADA
+23 LCAADA
-32 PAVRLQDV
+32 PPVRLQDV

-52 TGITFIVDTR
+52 TGITFIVDIR
-62 VQGTVNVARAQAMSE
+62 VQGTVNVARAQVMSE

-99 PATYRI
+99 PSTYRI

-119 DGNLGF
+119 SGNLGF

-140 AEILKPLIG
+140 AEILKPLVG

-174 IRTLVAQI
+174 IRGLVAQI

-189 DTVTLR
+189 DTVSLR

-201 LARTLTTLF
+201 LARTLTSLF
-210 GQGGER
+210 GQAGER
-216 SNVLS
+216 SAVLS
-221 VLPVDSSNSLIVRGD
+221 VLPVESSNSLIVRGD

-295 RPTAVDVAAAATGA
+295 RSTAVDVAAAGA
-309 AQTQVITPAAGKRPV
+309 AQTQVIAPAAGKRPV

-346 MDVIRQLDVHR
+346 MGVIRQLDVHR

-385 RNGTVPLIAT
+385 RNGTVPLLAT

-415 SGNADDDSVL
+415 NGNSDDDSVL

-537 QEVSAIAGPVSAQS
+537 QEVSAIAGPVSTQS

-603 RHRSRNRDKT
+603 RHTSRNRDKT

-628 DAQRMT
+628 DAQRVT

-659 RGYLRAQPPQLPA
+659 RDYLHAQPPQQQLPA
-672 GPSSVVPKRTP
+672 PPSVRPAPAVTP
-683 APTPVPA
+683 ASASRPV
-690 ARPAQR
+690 QR